1 MMHLTAGLENGRAPA
16 FFSGTTSQARR
27 TASWGGHGPGRTR
40 RAGERAR
47 MVRVE
52 DPDRPAPGRVHR
64 SRDGR
69 HSDPP
74 PNLGANDVE
83 PSASSCGCSVGPMD
97 LFGTCCR
104 RSAVGEARG
113 EFISR
118 RGRRTAVEGVAVR
131 GDAGAQDA
139 RRDAG
144 VGQLFSSGKCLQLG
158 TLIDS
163 TMKGSLTQ

>member
-1 MMHLTAGLENGRAPA
+1 
-16 FFSGTTSQARR
+16 
-27 TASWGGHGPGRTR
+27 
-40 RAGERAR
+40 
-47 MVRVE
+47 MVRVD
-52 DPDRPAPGRVHR
+52 DPDRPAPGRVHG

-97 LFGTCCR
+97 LLER
-104 RSAVGEARG
+104 VAVVPQSEKRMASSYLAAR
-113 EFISR
+113 
-118 RGRRTAVEGVAVR
+118 RRTAVEGVAVR